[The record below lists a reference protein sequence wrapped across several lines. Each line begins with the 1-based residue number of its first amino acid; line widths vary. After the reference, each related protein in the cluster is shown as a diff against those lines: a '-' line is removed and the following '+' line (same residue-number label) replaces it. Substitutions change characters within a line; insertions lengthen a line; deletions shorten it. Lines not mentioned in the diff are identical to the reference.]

1 MASNFKLGLII
12 NPVAGMGGKVGLHGT
27 DNELA
32 QLAISQGAKK
42 VSFDRT
48 YRTISML
55 LAMQNSIDFYTPD
68 GVMGGDLLKSL
79 GIKFTEI
86 KFTQDL
92 ITEDTNSLHTQS
104 CVSSMIE
111 QNIDAIIF
119 AGGDGTARDI
129 FAIVGNKVP
138 ILGIPS
144 GVKMRSGVFA
154 NYPEHAALILQ
165 DVLAARGENNVFKL
179 IDADILDAA
188 MDSKEYSASEFYG
201 NALTFKAPSRIANP
215 KVNSHSNQDV
225 ALMELT
231 ASLSKNLEPDR
242 LYLFG
247 PGQST
252 KAILDNLGSRYSGK
266 SPAGVGAYYG
276 GEIIGQDLS
285 EMAIL
290 DLLNRFCSSQGF
302 KSPLL
307 YLGVIG
313 GQGFLLGRGN
323 QQLSFEVISKIGI
336 ENIYVLANSGK
347 INQIVPSRLYVDFG
361 DAVHLKIFGDYVKV
375 HVAIDRTLV
384 CKVLSSGVVPKI

>member
-12 NPVAGMGGKVGLHGT
+12 NPVAGMGGKIGLHGT

-42 VSFDRT
+42 VSFD
-48 YRTISML
+48 
-55 LAMQNSIDFYTPD
+55 SIDFYTPG
-68 GVMGGDLLKSL
+68 GVMGGDLLESL

-86 KFTQDL
+86 KFSQDL
-92 ITEDTNSLHTQS
+92 ITEGTNLLHTQS

-165 DVLAARGENNVFKL
+165 DVLAAREENNVFKL

-188 MDSKEYSASEFYG
+188 MDS
-201 NALTFKAPSRIANP
+201 

-285 EMAIL
+285 ELAIL

-302 KSPLL
+302 KPPLL

-323 QQLSFEVISKIGI
+323 QQLSFEVISKIGT